1 MGDQRMTEKSSD
13 FSDNASA
20 LFDNSLRQKTK
31 KSLGWTV
38 TKALSD
44 QVFSLVI
51 FILLARLLTKE
62 EIGIFAMVYVFSEVG
77 RIIATG
83 GLVQL
88 IARAKKIDNLQ
99 INTIFWTNMGIAFA
113 YVALIW
119 ICAPLLAGLLN
130 QPGLVW
136 PLQILSLAL
145 PINALG
151 ASHFALRL
159 REFGHK
165 TVAVRSIL
173 AGIIGGSAA
182 VAAALSGWGIWSLVL
197 QRCVAETVSTILA
210 WASYRW
216 VPGLKFN
223 WAQAKQNFAFSSNLT
238 VAQLIF
244 LMLVRI
250 QDLLI
255 GASLGA
261 AAVGVYRV
269 AWRSTE
275 MFANAAIQPFSQV
288 GLQIYSRLQE
298 NPAAMQ
304 KAYKAMLGICSA
316 LSFPALVGFG
326 VIAPDLVPL
335 VFGSKWQAA
344 GNLAQVFAFMA
355 IPYTLNF
362 FASPVL
368 SAVGNTHR
376 QRTLAIIQLVSTL
389 ILTLLALPYGLTAVA
404 IAYVVRSYL
413 TLPLQMHFLKEA
425 SGIGAKASFDA
436 IKAPFFVS
444 TTMGLLLWTGLQLF
458 SAEQPLSWKGL
469 FIIIAGAAL
478 FYAAGLLMI
487 SATYRRLVSDFL
499 PLKELSPHA

>member
-1 MGDQRMTEKSSD
+1 MTEKSTD

-20 LFDNSLRQKTK
+20 TFDASLRQKTK
-31 KSLGWTV
+31 SSLAWTIA
-38 TKALSD
+38 KALSD
-44 QVFSLVI
+44 QVFSLII
-51 FILLARLLTKE
+51 FIMLARLLTKE

-83 GLVQL
+83 GLMQL
-88 IARAKKIDNLQ
+88 IARAKKIDSLQ

-119 ICAPLLAGLLN
+119 ICAPLLADLLN
-130 QPGLVW
+130 QPGLTR

-165 TVAVRSIL
+165 TVALRSIL
-173 AGIIGGSAA
+173 AGVIGGSAA
-182 VAAALSGWGIWSLVL
+182 VAAAMSGWGIWSLVV
-197 QRCVAETVSTILA
+197 QRCVAETVSTIFA

-216 VPGLKFN
+216 IPGFQFN
-223 WAQAKQNFAFSSNLT
+223 WPQAKQNFAFSGNLT

-261 AAVGVYRV
+261 AAVGIYRV

-275 MFANAAIQPFSQV
+275 MFANAAIQPFSAV
-288 GLQIYSRLQE
+288 GLQIYSRLQD
-298 NPAAMQ
+298 NPVAMKQ
-304 KAYKAMLGICSA
+304 AYKTMLGICSA
-316 LSFPALVGFG
+316 VSFPALVGFG

-335 VFGSKWQAA
+335 VFGAKWQAA
-344 GNLAQVFAFMA
+344 GDLAQVFAFMA

-362 FASPVL
+362 FASPIL

-376 QRTLAIIQLVSTL
+376 QRTLAIVQLVATL
-389 ILTLLALPYGLTAVA
+389 ILTILALPYGLTAVA
-404 IAYVVRSYL
+404 IAYVIRAYL
-413 TLPLQMHFLKEA
+413 TLPLQMHFLNEA
-425 SGIGAKASFDA
+425 SGIGALTTFDA
-436 IKAPFFVS
+436 TKAPFFVS
-444 TTMGLLLWTGLQLF
+444 TVMGLILWAGLQVF
-458 SAEQPLSWKGL
+458 AAEQPLSWIEL
-469 FIIIAGAAL
+469 LVAIAGAAL
-478 FYAAGLLMI
+478 FYVVALLAI
-487 SATYRRLVSDFL
+487 SATYRRLASNFL
-499 PLKELSPHA
+499 PLKELSPNA

>member
-1 MGDQRMTEKSSD
+1 MTEKSTD

-20 LFDNSLRQKTK
+20 LFDDSLRRKTK

-38 TKALSD
+38 AKALSD

-51 FILLARLLTKE
+51 FIMLARLLTKE
-62 EIGIFAMVYVFSEVG
+62 EIGLFAMVYVFSEVG
-77 RIIATG
+77 RILATG

-88 IARAKKIDNLQ
+88 IARAKKIDDLQ
-99 INTIFWTNMGIAFA
+99 INTIFWTNMAIAFA
-113 YVALIW
+113 YVGLIW
-119 ICAPLLAGLLN
+119 LIAPLLADLLN
-130 QPGLVW
+130 QPGLAR

-165 TVAVRSIL
+165 TVALRSIL

-182 VAAALSGWGIWSLVL
+182 VAAAMSGWGIWALVV
-197 QRCVAETVSTILA
+197 QRCVAETVSTLLA

-216 VPGLKFN
+216 IPGRQFD
-223 WAQAKQNFAFSSNLT
+223 WSQAKQNFAFSSNLT
-238 VAQLIF
+238 IAQLIF
-244 LMLVRI
+244 LFLVRI

-261 AAVGVYRV
+261 AAVGIYRV

-275 MFANAAIQPFSQV
+275 VFASAAIQPFSAV
-288 GLQIYSRLQE
+288 GLQIYSRLQD
-298 NPAAMQ
+298 NQAAMKQ
-304 KAYKAMLGICSA
+304 AYKAMLGICSA

-326 VIAPDLVPL
+326 IIAPDLVPL

-344 GNLAQVFAFMA
+344 GYLAQVFAFMA

-362 FASPVL
+362 FASPIL

-376 QRTLAIIQLVSTL
+376 QRTLAIVQLVSTL

-404 IAYVVRSYL
+404 IAYVIRSYL
-413 TLPLQMHFLKEA
+413 TLPLQIYYLKEA
-425 SGIGAKASFDA
+425 TGIGIRTTFDA
-436 IKAPFFVS
+436 IKAPFFTS
-444 TTMGLLLWTGLQLF
+444 TAMGLLLWSGLEIF
-458 SAEQPLSWKGL
+458 AADGPLPWQAL
-469 FIIIAGAAL
+469 IAAIAGAGL
-478 FYAAGLLMI
+478 FYAAALLAI
-487 SATYRRLVSDFL
+487 SPHYRRLLINSL

>member
-1 MGDQRMTEKSSD
+1 MTEKSTD
-13 FSDNASA
+13 FSDNASGSA
-20 LFDNSLRQKTK
+20 GAMFDDSLRQKSKT
-31 KSLGWTV
+31 SLGWTV

-51 FILLARLLTKE
+51 FIMLARLLTKE

-99 INTIFWTNMGIAFA
+99 INTIFWTNMAIAFV
-113 YVALIW
+113 YVGLIW
-119 ICAPLLAGLLN
+119 ILAPVLANLLN
-130 QPGLVW
+130 QPGLTD
-136 PLQILSLAL
+136 PLRILSLAL

-173 AGIIGGSAA
+173 AGIIGGTTA
-182 VAAALSGWGIWSLVL
+182 VAAAMSGWGIWSLVV
-197 QRCVAETVSTILA
+197 QRCVTETVSTILA

-216 VPGLKFN
+216 VPGLQFD
-223 WAQAKQNFAFSSNLT
+223 WSQAKQNFAFSSNLT
-238 VAQLIF
+238 IAQLIF

-275 MFANAAIQPFSQV
+275 MFAAAAIQPFSAV
-288 GLQIYSRLQE
+288 GLQIYSRLQD
-298 NPAAMQ
+298 NPVAMKQ
-304 KAYKAMLGICSA
+304 AYKAMLGICAA

-335 VFGSKWQAA
+335 VFGWKWQAA
-344 GNLAQVFAFMA
+344 GDLAQVFAFMA

-368 SAVGNTHR
+368 SAVGNTKR
-376 QRTLAIIQLVSTL
+376 QRTLAITQLVSTL
-389 ILTLLALPYGLTAVA
+389 ILTLIALPYGLTAVA

-413 TLPLQMHFLKEA
+413 TLPLQIYFLKEA
-425 SGIGAKASFDA
+425 SGIGMRTTFDA
-436 IKAPFFVS
+436 IKAPFLAS
-444 TTMGLLLWTGLQLF
+444 TLMGFLLWTTLQIF
-458 SAEQPLSWKGL
+458 AGGQPLTWMKL
-469 FIIIAGAAL
+469 FAAITGAAL
-478 FYAAGLLMI
+478 FYAAALLMI
-487 SATYRRLVSDFL
+487 SATYRRLVTDFL
-499 PLKELSPHA
+499 PLKELSPNA

>member
-1 MGDQRMTEKSSD
+1 MTEKSTD
-13 FSDNASA
+13 FSNNRSA
-20 LFDNSLRQKTK
+20 MFDASLRQKS
-31 KSLGWTV
+31 KSSLAWTV

-51 FILLARLLTKE
+51 FIMLARLLTKE

-88 IARAKKIDNLQ
+88 IARAKKIENLQ
-99 INTIFWTNMGIAFA
+99 INTIFWTNMAIACA
-113 YVALIW
+113 YVGLIW
-119 ICAPLLAGLLN
+119 TCAPLLADLLN
-130 QPGLVW
+130 QPGLAR

-182 VAAALSGWGIWSLVL
+182 VAAAMSGWGIWSLVV
-197 QRCVAETVSTILA
+197 QRCVSETVSTALA
-210 WASYRW
+210 WTSYRW
-216 VPGLKFN
+216 VPSFQFD
-223 WAQAKQNFAFSSNLT
+223 WSQAKQNFAFSSNLT

-261 AAVGVYRV
+261 AAVGIYRV

-275 MFANAAIQPFSQV
+275 MFANAAIQPFSAV
-288 GLQIYSRLQE
+288 GLQIYSRLQD
-298 NPAAMQ
+298 NPVAMKQ
-304 KAYKAMLGICSA
+304 AYKAMLGICSA

-344 GNLAQVFAFMA
+344 GSLAQVFAFMA

-376 QRTLAIIQLVSTL
+376 QRTLAIVQLVATL
-389 ILTLLALPYGLTAVA
+389 ILTLLALPHGLTAVA
-404 IAYVVRSYL
+404 IAYVARSYL
-413 TLPLQMHFLKEA
+413 TLPLQMYFLKEA
-425 SGIGAKASFDA
+425 SGIGTQTTFDA
-436 IKAPFFVS
+436 IKAPFFAS
-444 TTMGLLLWTGLQLF
+444 TVMGLLLWTTLQVL
-458 SAEQPLSWKGL
+458 AGEQPLSWKELLAVIVG
-469 FIIIAGAAL
+469 AGV
-478 FYAAGLLMI
+478 FYTASLLAI
-487 SATYRRLVSDFL
+487 SATYRRLVTDFL

>member
-1 MGDQRMTEKSSD
+1 MTEKSTD

-20 LFDNSLRQKTK
+20 LFDDSLRQKTK
-31 KSLGWTV
+31 SSLGWTV

-51 FILLARLLTKE
+51 FIMLARLLTKE

-88 IARAKKIDNLQ
+88 IARAKKIDSLQ
-99 INTIFWTNMGIAFA
+99 INTIFWTNMGIAFI
-113 YVALIW
+113 YVGLIW
-119 ICAPLLAGLLN
+119 ICAPLLAALLN
-130 QPGLVW
+130 QPGLAW

-173 AGIIGGSAA
+173 AGIIGGTAA
-182 VAAALSGWGIWSLVL
+182 VAAALSGWGIWALVV
-197 QRCVAETVSTILA
+197 QRCVAETVSTMLA

-216 VPGLKFN
+216 IPGLQFN
-223 WAQAKQNFAFSSNLT
+223 WPQAKQNFTFSSNLT
-238 VAQLIF
+238 IAQLIF

-261 AAVGVYRV
+261 AAVGIYRV

-275 MFANAAIQPFSQV
+275 MFANAAIQPFSAV
-288 GLQIYSRLQE
+288 GLQIYSRLQD
-298 NPAAMQ
+298 NPVAMTQ
-304 KAYKAMLGICSA
+304 AYKAMLGICSA

-326 VIAPDLVPL
+326 IIAPDLVPL

-344 GNLAQVFAFMA
+344 GDLAQVFAFMA

-376 QRTLAIIQLVSTL
+376 QRTLAIVQLVTTL

-413 TLPLQMHFLKEA
+413 TLPLQMYFLKEA
-425 SGIGAKASFDA
+425 SGIGTLTTFDA

-444 TTMGLLLWTGLQLF
+444 TVMGLLLWAALQIF
-458 SAEQPLSWKGL
+458 AGEQPLSWKEL
-469 FIIIAGAAL
+469 VAAIAGAAL
-478 FYAAGLLMI
+478 FYAAVLLAI
-487 SATYRRLVSDFL
+487 SATYRRLITNFL

>member
-1 MGDQRMTEKSSD
+1 MTDKSID
-13 FSDNASA
+13 LSDNAPGNTGA
-20 LFDNSLRQKTK
+20 MFDDSLRQKSKT
-31 KSLGWTV
+31 SLGWTV

-44 QVFSLVI
+44 QVFSLII
-51 FILLARLLTKE
+51 FIMLARLLTKE
-62 EIGIFAMVYVFSEVG
+62 EIGLFAMVYVFSEVG

-88 IARAKKIDNLQ
+88 IARAKKVDDLQ
-99 INTIFWTNMGIAFA
+99 INTIFWTNMGIAFV
-113 YVALIW
+113 YVGLIW
-119 ICAPLLAGLLN
+119 LIAPLLAALLN
-130 QPGLVW
+130 QPGLVD
-136 PLQILSLAL
+136 PLRILSLAL

-165 TVAVRSIL
+165 TVALRSIL
-173 AGIIGGSAA
+173 AGIIGGTTA
-182 VAAALSGWGIWSLVL
+182 VAAAMSGWGIWSLVV
-197 QRCVAETVSTILA
+197 QRCVTETVSTILA

-216 VPGLKFN
+216 VPGLQFD
-223 WAQAKQNFAFSSNLT
+223 WPQAKQNFAFSSNLT
-238 VAQLIF
+238 IAQLIF

-275 MFANAAIQPFSQV
+275 MFAAAAIQPFSSV
-288 GLQIYSRLQE
+288 GLQIYSRLQD
-298 NPAAMQ
+298 NPAAMKQ
-304 KAYKAMLGICSA
+304 AYKAMLGVCA
-316 LSFPALVGFG
+316 AMSFPALVGFG

-335 VFGSKWQAA
+335 VFGWKWQAA
-344 GNLAQVFAFMA
+344 GDLAQVFAFMA

-376 QRTLAIIQLVSTL
+376 QRTLAITQLVSTL
-389 ILTLLALPYGLTAVA
+389 ILTILALPYGLTAVA

-413 TLPLQMHFLKEA
+413 TLPLQIYFLKEA
-425 SGIGAKASFDA
+425 SGIGMKTTFAA
-436 IKAPFFVS
+436 IRAPFFAS
-444 TTMGLLLWTGLQLF
+444 TLMGLALWITLEIF
-458 SAEQPLSWKGL
+458 AASEPLTWMKL
-469 FIIIAGAAL
+469 IAAITGAAL
-478 FYAAGLLMI
+478 FYAAALLVI
-487 SATYRRLVSDFL
+487 SATYRRLVTDFL

>member
-1 MGDQRMTEKSSD
+1 MTEKSTD
-13 FSDNASA
+13 FSNNASA
-20 LFDNSLRQKTK
+20 LFDESLRKKSKT
-31 KSLGWTV
+31 SLGWTV
-38 TKALSD
+38 ARALSD

-51 FILLARLLTKE
+51 FIMLARLLTKE

-77 RIIATG
+77 RILATG

-88 IARAKKIDNLQ
+88 IARSKKIDNLQ
-99 INTIFWTNMGIAFA
+99 INTIFWTNMAIAIA

-119 ICAPLLAGLLN
+119 ICAPLLSDLLN
-130 QPGLVW
+130 QPGLTQ

-165 TVAVRSIL
+165 TVALRSIL

-182 VAAALSGWGIWSLVL
+182 VAAAMLGWGIWSLVV

-216 VPGLKFN
+216 IPGLQFS
-223 WAQAKQNFAFSSNLT
+223 WPQAKRNFAFSSNLT

-275 MFANAAIQPFSQV
+275 MFANAAIQPFSAV
-288 GLQIYSRLQE
+288 GLQIYSRLQD
-298 NPAAMQ
+298 NPVAMKQ
-304 KAYKAMLGICSA
+304 AYKAMLGICAA

-335 VFGSKWQAA
+335 IFGTKWQAA
-344 GNLAQVFAFMA
+344 GDLAQVFAFMA

-376 QRTLAIIQLVSTL
+376 QRTLAITQLVLTL

-413 TLPLQMHFLKEA
+413 TLPLQMYFLKEA
-425 SGIGAKASFDA
+425 SGIGSLTTFDA
-436 IKAPFFVS
+436 IKAPFFAS
-444 TTMGLLLWTGLQLF
+444 TAMGLLLWAALQIF
-458 SAEQPLSWKGL
+458 AGGEPLPWRAL
-469 FIIIAGAAL
+469 IAAMAAAAL
-478 FYAAGLLMI
+478 FYGAALLVI